1 MHYSAGWSDKYE
13 NLTSFPPTVYCKD
26 LEKFIDW
33 GRFVLKYLVQKLQ
46 FNIGVLNST
55 GQK

>member
-46 FNIGVLNST
+46 FNTGVLNST